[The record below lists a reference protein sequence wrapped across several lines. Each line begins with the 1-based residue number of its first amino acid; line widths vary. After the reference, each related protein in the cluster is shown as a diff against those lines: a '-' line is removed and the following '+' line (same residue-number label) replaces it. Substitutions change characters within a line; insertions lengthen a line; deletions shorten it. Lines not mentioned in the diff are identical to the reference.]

1 MLGAITGDIVGSIYE
16 FDNIKN
22 KDFEFFDRECF
33 FTDDTVMSVAV
44 GEALLDMRP
53 TDKEDEI
60 EAKLVTSMKK
70 WGREYPYAGYGGSF
84 CSWLRSDNTSPY
96 NSYGNGS
103 AMRVASAGWLY
114 EDMFT
119 TRYMARLTSEVTHNH
134 IEGIK
139 GAEATAAAIFLARN
153 GASKQEIR
161 EYIEKE
167 FSYNLNFTCD
177 EIRPTYYFNETCMDT
192 VPQAIVAFLDG
203 ESFEDVIRTGVSI
216 GGDTDTLCAIAGSIA
231 EAYYGIPEDIGNTA
245 KSFLTVDLLE
255 IVEKFYKAIT
265 KKETCI

>member
-103 AMRVASAGWLY
+103 AMRV
-114 EDMFT
+114 
-119 TRYMARLTSEVTHNH
+119 
-134 IEGIK
+134 
-139 GAEATAAAIFLARN
+139 
-153 GASKQEIR
+153 
-161 EYIEKE
+161 
-167 FSYNLNFTCD
+167 
-177 EIRPTYYFNETCMDT
+177 
-192 VPQAIVAFLDG
+192 
-203 ESFEDVIRTGVSI
+203 VS
-216 GGDTDTLCAIAGSIA
+216 T
-231 EAYYGIPEDIGNTA
+231 
-245 KSFLTVDLLE
+245 
-255 IVEKFYKAIT
+255 
-265 KKETCI
+265 

>member
-161 EYIEKE
+161 EYI
-167 FSYNLNFTCD
+167 
-177 EIRPTYYFNETCMDT
+177 
-192 VPQAIVAFLDG
+192 
-203 ESFEDVIRTGVSI
+203 
-216 GGDTDTLCAIAGSIA
+216 
-231 EAYYGIPEDIGNTA
+231 
-245 KSFLTVDLLE
+245 
-255 IVEKFYKAIT
+255 
-265 KKETCI
+265 